1 MWELSD
7 QEFKTTVKKMLRP
20 PMDKA
25 QHARTDGR
33 WRQREI
39 ITNNQKRKKKKWE
52 RDEKSL

>member
-20 PMDKA
+20 PMDKV
-25 QHARTDGR
+25 QHARTDGQR
-33 WRQREI
+33 RQRGI
-39 ITNNQKRKKKKWE
+39 ITKNQKEKKM